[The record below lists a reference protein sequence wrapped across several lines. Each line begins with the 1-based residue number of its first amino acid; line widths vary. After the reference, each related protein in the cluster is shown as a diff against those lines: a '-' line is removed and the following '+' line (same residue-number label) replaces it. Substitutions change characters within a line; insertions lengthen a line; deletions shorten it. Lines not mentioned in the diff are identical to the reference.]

1 MFLRFFEGKISG
13 KSKLVRLQ
21 IECRKGRNQLEL
33 EGAVYSLSIT
43 IKIEV

>member
-21 IECRKGRNQLEL
+21 IASAAK
-33 EGAVYSLSIT
+33 AAISLNWKERYIR
-43 IKIEV
+43 